1 MVQKLGLALSLPT
14 IKTVASSA
22 FENLYSLDFDGVDD
36 YVDFGSGAA
45 FTPNSSG
52 ANRGFSISLWAKTTA
67 GRIKMVSKQN
77 GGDAEYYVKIGASGD
92 LEVLFFGNNSGA
104 IIQRLIVDTSYGGF
118 IAVNDGNWHHIAA
131 TFNLGS
137 TASSIIIYVDGVEFS
152 DSNGGANY
160 TSTGT
165 WSPVI
170 NTSAYFALG
179 ASSRSF
185 SGNIDEL
192 SIWDGSLNQSGI
204 NEIYNSGT
212 PTDLSGKTYLLGWW
226 RNGDPT
232 GTGAYPTIVDQS
244 TNSNDGTMTNMAS
257 GDIVT
262 DVP

>member
-1 MVQKLGLALSLPT
+1 MAQKLGLALSLPT
-14 IKTVASSA
+14 IKTAAGSA

-36 YVDFGSGAA
+36 YVDFGSSAT

-52 ANRGFSISLWAKTTA
+52 ANRGFSISLWVKTTA
-67 GRIKMVSKQN
+67 SGPSICSKLN
-77 GGDAEYYVKIGASGD
+77 IGNLEYSVKIGAAGNID
-92 LEVLFFGNNSGA
+92 VIFYGNNSGV
-104 IIQRLIVDTSYGGF
+104 IFQRLICDTSYGGF
-118 IAVNDGNWHHIAA
+118 IAINDGNWHHLAV

-137 TASSIIIYVDGVEFS
+137 TASSIIIYIDGVEFS

-160 TSTGT
+160 ASTGT

-170 NTSAYFALG
+170 NTSAYFALNTP
-179 ASSRSF
+179 SRGF

-212 PTDLSGKTYLLGWW
+212 PTDLSGGQYLIGWW

-232 GTGAYPTIVDQS
+232 GTGAFPTIVNQEGAVL
-244 TNSNDGTMTNMAS
+244 DGTMTNMTS